1 MGVGVVRGRCGGSGP
16 SGCTCST
23 LRIVLQLCIKTSAS
37 APAAWIGVC
46 ELRSHVLVWPRMI
59 RPPRRE
65 LVRHPE
71 SDSITLNL
79 GMLRGA
85 QSTSFVFRSAIC
97 SPTSNQL
104 STRTLDSPLL
114 LTERYRH
121 RLSTTPVRGERAPS
135 LFTVG
140 CHILR
145 ILGHLKLASSRPF
158 HLRNG

>member
-1 MGVGVVRGRCGGSGP
+1 MLWLARSETMHMLDARRSWLLDQGFSVSTGRLDWGLRAAL
-16 SGCTCST
+16 TCISM
-23 LRIVLQLCIKTSAS
+23 AS
-37 APAAWIGVC
+37 YDT
-46 ELRSHVLVWPRMI
+46 
-59 RPPRRE
+59 PPRRE
-65 LVRHPE
+65 LVCHPG
-71 SDSITLNL
+71 SDSIALNL

-85 QSTSFVFRSAIC
+85 QSTSCVFRSAIC
-97 SPTSNQL
+97 FPTSDQL